1 MQEPMKITVD
11 NWYAAIQDLSE
22 GREYPDF
29 NFTAFNF
36 KNRKGTIIKYGVN
49 RMQPQDLL
57 GCNTSPGLNTEIKVS
72 ECYTPMHG
80 ILAKPSPERRYFL

>member
-22 GREYPDF
+22 GREYLDF

-36 KNRKGTIIKYGVN
+36 KNRKGYHNKNMARADAAAGLAWLQYI
-49 RMQPQDLL
+49 
-57 GCNTSPGLNTEIKVS
+57 SGLNTEIKS
-72 ECYTPMHG
+72 
-80 ILAKPSPERRYFL
+80 I

>member
-1 MQEPMKITVD
+1 MAYSMLVDLYPQKTEMQEPMKITVD

-36 KNRKGTIIKYGVN
+36 KNRKG
-49 RMQPQDLL
+49 
-57 GCNTSPGLNTEIKVS
+57 
-72 ECYTPMHG
+72 
-80 ILAKPSPERRYFL
+80 

>member
-22 GREYPDF
+22 GREYLDF

-36 KNRKGTIIKYGVN
+36 KNRKGYHNKIWRERCSRRTCLVAIH
-49 RMQPQDLL
+49 LL
-57 GCNTSPGLNTEIKVS
+57 D
-72 ECYTPMHG
+72 
-80 ILAKPSPERRYFL
+80 